1 MFLKDAK
8 AVDDL
13 GNEYPVDIQKT
24 NGVERIQ
31 IQPEQICGA
40 EYIDIL
46 LPAFNT
52 EVGTHGY
59 YLAAG
64 VRNGGSWLCRF
75 DQTENQEHTYQS
87 AMRVFGVKN
96 TRCAIAIVTGM
107 WYDVSMVMGV
117 KDGCYYI
124 YPRIHL
130 YGRKPDEAIGL
141 EIHRLADG
149 AGYPEMA
156 KAYRDYQLR
165 NKRCVPLAER
175 VKTRQ
180 ELEYARDS
188 IEIRIRMGW
197 KPAPPEVLEQ
207 TAENEPD
214 MKVACTFAQ
223 VMKIIDELKAQGVD
237 KAQLCL
243 VGWNKSGHDGRWPQ
257 VFPVEERLGGE
268 EALCELIAYA
278 QANGYQITCHTN
290 STDAYTIADNWDEDL
305 IRRDRNGEKVTDPVP
320 WSGGT
325 MYHLCPQKAWELA
338 QKTLPRVAELG
349 FRGLHYVD
357 VLSIIPLRD
366 CFDSRHPVTPGQALR
381 YHEKIMEFSHE
392 LFGGFSSEGCYDFAS
407 RYLDWGL
414 YDEFESS
421 MPDAAFFSESIPFF
435 ALVYH
440 GIILYNPSTAT
451 VNFPIKDKKQMLKL
465 IEYGGRPVIY
475 IHSDFYNNNVW
486 MGKEDLTIR
495 SPEEI
500 KYSVSKIKEAYDLYK
515 QVRHL
520 QTEFMES
527 HEHIAPG
534 RYAITYTDGTAITVD
549 YEQETF
555 EVCPA
560 MGASLESLLA

>member
-1 MFLKDAK
+1 MTTW
-8 AVDDL
+8 

-96 TRCAIAIVTGM
+96 TSCAIAIVTGM

-188 IEIRIRMGW
+188 IEIRIRMAG
-197 KPAPPEVLEQ
+197 
-207 TAENEPD
+207 
-214 MKVACTFAQ
+214 
-223 VMKIIDELKAQGVD
+223 
-237 KAQLCL
+237 
-243 VGWNKSGHDGRWPQ
+243 S
-257 VFPVEERLGGE
+257 
-268 EALCELIAYA
+268 
-278 QANGYQITCHTN
+278 
-290 STDAYTIADNWDEDL
+290 
-305 IRRDRNGEKVTDPVP
+305 RR
-320 WSGGT
+320 
-325 MYHLCPQKAWELA
+325 
-338 QKTLPRVAELG
+338 LPRYWN
-349 FRGLHYVD
+349 RRQKMNR
-357 VLSIIPLRD
+357 I
-366 CFDSRHPVTPGQALR
+366 
-381 YHEKIMEFSHE
+381 
-392 LFGGFSSEGCYDFAS
+392 
-407 RYLDWGL
+407 
-414 YDEFESS
+414 
-421 MPDAAFFSESIPFF
+421 
-435 ALVYH
+435 
-440 GIILYNPSTAT
+440 
-451 VNFPIKDKKQMLKL
+451 
-465 IEYGGRPVIY
+465 
-475 IHSDFYNNNVW
+475 
-486 MGKEDLTIR
+486 
-495 SPEEI
+495 
-500 KYSVSKIKEAYDLYK
+500 
-515 QVRHL
+515 
-520 QTEFMES
+520 
-527 HEHIAPG
+527 
-534 RYAITYTDGTAITVD
+534 
-549 YEQETF
+549 
-555 EVCPA
+555 
-560 MGASLESLLA
+560 